1 MTWEILT
8 DHLRSKAEVKGEA
21 PDLGLGR
28 FSIAGRR
35 WVFGNA
41 RRQIKIKL
49 YECNVTVIRRII
61 DADYRIT
68 YNSFTSDTL
77 SATSLYD
84 ADNTGRNPSG
94 C

>member
-1 MTWEILT
+1 M
-8 DHLRSKAEVKGEA
+8 KGEA

-35 WVFGNA
+35 WVFGNT

-61 DADYRIT
+61 DADYRIII
-68 YNSFTSDTL
+68 NSLTSDTL